1 MKRSKIK
8 MYEKILREDK
18 DFDFAYLLI
27 LERFKLKKMIKN
39 FQEAQHPTVGIEYTI
54 RDMQICVNLIDIILE
69 EDSAYKTYLKQYEN
83 LKMEFLP
90 DGRLELGEIDVK
102 IPIYINIKNKN
113 RFFSDTQE
121 TSEIFLMEFRRIK
134 ALHLYNKI
142 RNRMFSWWW

>member
-27 LERFKLKKMIKN
+27 LERFKLKKMIQN
-39 FQEAQHPTVGIEYTI
+39 FQEAKHPHVGIEYTI
-54 RDMQICVNLIDIILE
+54 RDMKICIKLIDIVLE
-69 EDSAYKTYLKQYEN
+69 EDSTYKTYLKQYEN
-83 LKMEFLP
+83 LKMEFLH

-142 RNRMFSWWW
+142 RNRMLNWWW